1 MFVGDNINK
10 DNVVIQNVEVKDEKV
25 QEIIIKENED
35 ISSGVDFIMQN
46 IDNNSINTNYYAQIK
61 EDLNKFLNSH
71 PKNEELENR
80 VWGSKW
86 VRINSDNDYS
96 VGVIYEDNIP
106 SIIAYAI
113 PYNDFNQI
121 DMDNLKF
128 GEWLKI
134 EDKLAENRGYFVY
147 YQNAQTGEMIINADY

>member
-1 MFVGDNINK
+1 M
-10 DNVVIQNVEVKDEKV
+10 
-25 QEIIIKENED
+25 
-35 ISSGVDFIMQN
+35 
-46 IDNNSINTNYYAQIK
+46 
-61 EDLNKFLNSH
+61 
-71 PKNEELENR
+71 ENR

-96 VGVIYEDNIP
+96 VGVIYEDNVP